1 MGGAALDISTL
12 TLAEHV
18 SFLCENN
25 RQSRTVLR
33 PVAIVQHDSDI
44 SMEWNRDTPTS
55 SAFHPAK
62 ADAAEGREDATP
74 RHSHQSL
81 FVTLEKKNDA
91 SLWCFYGSSSGLSV
105 VIIL

>member
-12 TLAEHV
+12 TLAEPV
-18 SFLCENN
+18 PFLCEIN
-25 RQSRTVLR
+25 RQSRTLLR
-33 PVAIVQHDSDI
+33 SVAIVRHDSNI
-44 SMEWNRDTPTS
+44 SMEWNWGTPTF

-62 ADAAEGREDATP
+62 ADAEDGREDATP

-91 SLWCFYGSSSGLSV
+91 SLWCFYVSSFDSQW
-105 VIIL
+105 